1 MACSIRV
8 RGFLHF
14 MQYLPSVANNL
25 LRILQYYN

>member
-14 MQYLPSVANNL
+14 MQYLPPVANNRL
-25 LRILQYYN
+25 WILQ

>member
-14 MQYLPSVANNL
+14 MQYLPSVANNRLRL
-25 LRILQYYN
+25 LQ

>member
-14 MQYLPSVANNL
+14 MQNWPSVANNL

>member
-14 MQYLPSVANNL
+14 MQKWPSVENNRLRL
-25 LRILQYYN
+25 LQ